1 MCIRDSFTT
10 FRRDDYKLIYHYY
23 EDPADQFELYDL
35 ANDRN
40 ESNDL
45 ASTRPELV
53 LELAREMAQALDDGW
68 GVHGPLWPTFNG
80 GGDENRPFVS
90 DPFLIDYFVDDR
102 DRVDFEEDANADGL
116 VSPGETDPAVP
127 NN

>member
-1 MCIRDSFTT
+1 
-10 FRRDDYKLIYHYY
+10 
-23 EDPADQFELYDL
+23 
-35 ANDRN
+35 
-40 ESNDL
+40 
-45 ASTRPELV
+45 
-53 LELAREMAQALDDGW
+53 MAQALDDGW
-68 GVHGPLWPTFNG
+68 GIHGPLWPTFNG

-102 DRVDFEEDANADGL
+102 DLVDFEEDANDDGL